1 MQQTTRQLMP
11 TVMAFTA
18 CKKSTIKVE
27 GKKTY
32 KADLERRRPVWFL
45 LGLIVALSLLLTA
58 LEYSTTNG
66 NGTAFDDNIDDIS
79 QDLDLLPSL
88 DRHDMTTA
96 TPRKKAMQKTDKLLI
111 VDKPIEKAEKL
122 DAVATSN
129 TNENNGDG
137 AVEGSSTEY
146 AGQALQTQE
155 QASVSVDANDTPLN
169 FRIVEQLPEFPGGM
183 SALVKWLT
191 DNIKYPKPAQMQ
203 KIEGQVVVSFIIN
216 RDGTVAD
223 IKLAK
228 SVHPLLDREALRVA
242 RMMPKWK
249 PGLQNNKPCRTLF
262 AIPIIF
268 KI

>member
-1 MQQTTRQLMP
+1 
-11 TVMAFTA
+11 MAFQA
-18 CKKSTIKVE
+18 CKKSTVKVE

-45 LGLIVALSLLLTA
+45 LGLVVALSLLLTA
-58 LEYSTTNG
+58 LEYSTTSG
-66 NGTAFDDNIDDIS
+66 NGTAFDDSMDDIS
-79 QDLDLLPSL
+79 QDLDLLPTL
-88 DRHDMTTA
+88 DRHDKTIA
-96 TPRKKAMQKTDKLLI
+96 AARQKAMPKTDKLLI
-111 VDKPIEKAEKL
+111 VDKPTEKTEKL
-122 DAVATSN
+122 DAVATPKN
-129 TNENNGDG
+129 TDDNGEETVGGNSAEN
-137 AVEGSSTEY
+137 V
-146 AGQALQTQE
+146 GQAM
-155 QASVSVDANDTPLN
+155 QALETASTAVNANDAPLN

-203 KIEGQVVVSFIIN
+203 HIEGQVVVSFIIN
-216 RDGTVAD
+216 RDGTIAD

-249 PGLQNNKPCRTLF
+249 PGLQNDKPCRTLF
-262 AIPIIF
+262 AIPIVF

>member
-1 MQQTTRQLMP
+1 
-11 TVMAFTA
+11 MAFQA
-18 CKKSTIKVE
+18 CKKSTVKVE

-45 LGLIVALSLLLTA
+45 LGLVVALSLLLTA
-58 LEYSTTNG
+58 LEYSTTSG
-66 NGTAFDDNIDDIS
+66 NGTAFDDSMDDIS
-79 QDLDLLPSL
+79 QDLDLLPTL
-88 DRHDMTTA
+88 DRHDKTIA
-96 TPRKKAMQKTDKLLI
+96 AARKKAMPKTDKLLI
-111 VDKPIEKAEKL
+111 VDKPTEKTEKL
-122 DAVATSN
+122 DAVATSKN
-129 TNENNGDG
+129 TDNNGEETVG
-137 AVEGSSTEY
+137 GNSAENV
-146 AGQALQTQE
+146 GQAMQAQE
-155 QASVSVDANDTPLN
+155 TASTAVNANDAPLN

-203 KIEGQVVVSFIIN
+203 HIEGQVVVSFIIN
-216 RDGTVAD
+216 RDGTIAD

-249 PGLQNNKPCRTLF
+249 PGLQNDKPCRTLF
-262 AIPIIF
+262 AIPIVF

>member
-1 MQQTTRQLMP
+1 M
-11 TVMAFTA
+11 
-18 CKKSTIKVE
+18 E

-32 KADLERRRPVWFL
+32 KADLEHRRPVWFL
-45 LGLIVALSLLLTA
+45 LGLVVALSLLLTA

-66 NGTAFDDNIDDIS
+66 NDAAFDDSMDDIS

-96 TPRKKAMQKTDKLLI
+96 MTRKKAMPKTDKLLI
-111 VDKPIEKAEKL
+111 VDKPTEKAEKL
-122 DAVATSN
+122 DAIATSSN
-129 TNENNGDG
+129 NDSNGDG
-137 AVEGSSTEY
+137 AVDGNSTET
-146 AGQALQTQE
+146 AGQAMQTQE
-155 QASVSVDANDTPLN
+155 QATVAVDANDTPLN

-203 KIEGQVVVSFIIN
+203 KLEGQVVVSFIIN
-216 RDGTVAD
+216 RDGTIAD
-223 IKLAK
+223 IKVAK
-228 SVHPLLDREALRVA
+228 SAHPLLDREALRVA

-262 AIPIIF
+262 AIPIVF